1 MQHTLANAGRRLLA
15 WIILVAVAL
24 LALRLIVGIA
34 MGLVTALVTI
44 VAVAVAAVALV
55 WAVRR
60 L

>member
-1 MQHTLANAGRRLLA
+1 MQHTLANAGRRVLA
-15 WIILVAVAL
+15 WIIVVAVAL

-34 MGLVTALVTI
+34 IGFVTFLATI
-44 VAVAVAAVALV
+44 VIVAVAAVALV